1 MDNALVGNVD
11 NKAVVVLFDAGTR
24 NGVKYYRP
32 QFQSDCGRIYNP
44 IYQMDNG
51 STTCLIREERIQK
64 YNNID
69 NKNHQ
74 S

>member
-1 MDNALVGNVD
+1 
-11 NKAVVVLFDAGTR
+11 VVLFDAGTR